1 MTKLKLFSLVILMN
15 ISVLQIYG
23 QVQLTDQRAKLLER
37 VPFSMLTGGVIMVT
51 GQLKSYPDSLH
62 FILDTGSGGI
72 SLDSL
77 TCLRLGIN
85 LEASDIF
92 ISGLGGIRS
101 VKFLY
106 NANLTLQQLKTD
118 SLNFHVNN
126 YDILTSVY
134 GVKIDGIIGYSFLK
148 NYIVNINYDSSYIEI
163 FSKGIYKFP
172 KRGFILH
179 PNMQKIPIIQLKFKE
194 TKKLQNNF
202 YFDTGAGLCF
212 LLSDDY
218 VKDFSI
224 FSASKRKPVLT
235 QAEGLGGKMIMKLTT
250 IKTLHIGPYTFKNVP
265 THIFEDVT
273 NITSYPILGGLIGN
287 DILRRFNV
295 TLNYEKNEIHLIPN
309 SFFKDPFDY
318 AYTGLGLY
326 DNDGSVVI
334 EDIIPNS
341 PGDKAG
347 FMLGDTIIAMNNNF
361 SKDIRQYKTILQ
373 SETNKIKVIVL
384 RAGELIEISLKP
396 INIMK

>member
-92 ISGLGGIRS
+92 IRGLGGIRS

-163 FSKGIYKFP
+163 FNKGIYKYP
-172 KRGFILH
+172 KQGFILH

-218 VKDFSI
+218 VKDLSI

-373 SETNKIKVIVL
+373 SETNKIKVFVL

>member
-92 ISGLGGIRS
+92 IRGLGGIRS

-106 NANLTLQQLKTD
+106 NANLTIQQVKTA
-118 SLNFHVNN
+118 SLDFNVNN
-126 YDILTSVY
+126 YDILTRVY

-148 NYIVNINYDSSYIEI
+148 NYIININYDSSYIEI
-163 FSKGIYKFP
+163 FSKGIYKYP
-172 KRGFILH
+172 KQGFILH
-179 PNMQKIPIIQLKFKE
+179 PNMQKIPVIQLKFKE

-235 QAEGLGGKMIMKLTT
+235 LAEGLGGKMIMKLTT

-265 THIFEDVT
+265 TDIFEDVT
-273 NITSYPILGGLIGN
+273 NITSYPILGG
-287 DILRRFNV
+287 
-295 TLNYEKNEIHLIPN
+295 
-309 SFFKDPFDY
+309 
-318 AYTGLGLY
+318 
-326 DNDGSVVI
+326 
-334 EDIIPNS
+334 
-341 PGDKAG
+341 
-347 FMLGDTIIAMNNNF
+347 
-361 SKDIRQYKTILQ
+361 
-373 SETNKIKVIVL
+373 
-384 RAGELIEISLKP
+384 
-396 INIMK
+396 

>member
-1 MTKLKLFSLVILMN
+1 
-15 ISVLQIYG
+15 
-23 QVQLTDQRAKLLER
+23 
-37 VPFSMLTGGVIMVT
+37 
-51 GQLKSYPDSLH
+51 
-62 FILDTGSGGI
+62 
-72 SLDSL
+72 
-77 TCLRLGIN
+77 
-85 LEASDIF
+85 
-92 ISGLGGIRS
+92 
-101 VKFLY
+101 
-106 NANLTLQQLKTD
+106 
-118 SLNFHVNN
+118 
-126 YDILTSVY
+126 
-134 GVKIDGIIGYSFLK
+134 
-148 NYIVNINYDSSYIEI
+148 
-163 FSKGIYKFP
+163 
-172 KRGFILH
+172 
-179 PNMQKIPIIQLKFKE
+179 MQKIPIIKLNFKE

-250 IKTLHIGPYTFKNVP
+250 IKALHIGRYTFKNVP

-309 SFFKDPFDY
+309 SFFKDQFDY

-326 DNDGSVVI
+326 DNDGRVVI

-341 PGDKAG
+341 PGNKAG
-347 FMLGDTIIAMNNNF
+347 FMLGDAIMAINNNF
-361 SKDIRQYKTILQ
+361 SNDIRQYKTILQ

>member
-23 QVQLTDQRAKLLER
+23 QVQLTNQPAKLLEK
-37 VPFSMLTGGVIMVT
+37 VPFSVLTGGVIMVT

-77 TCLRLGIN
+77 TCIRLGID

-92 ISGLGGIRS
+92 IRGLGGTRN

-106 NANLTLQQLKTD
+106 NANLTLQHLKTD
-118 SLNFHVNN
+118 SLDFHVNN

-163 FSKGIYKFP
+163 FSNGIYKYP
-172 KRGFILH
+172 KRGFILN
-179 PNMQKIPIIQLKFKE
+179 PKMQKIPIIKLNFKE

-250 IKTLHIGPYTFKNVP
+250 IKALHIGPYTFKNVP

-309 SFFKDPFDY
+309 SFFKDQFDY

-326 DNDGSVVI
+326 DNDGRVVI

-341 PGDKAG
+341 PGNKAG
-347 FMLGDTIIAMNNNF
+347 FMLGDAIMAINNNF
-361 SKDIRQYKTILQ
+361 SNDIRQYKTILQ

>member
-23 QVQLTDQRAKLLER
+23 QVQLTNQPAKLLEK
-37 VPFSMLTGGVIMVT
+37 VPFSVLTGGVIMVT

-77 TCLRLGIN
+77 TCIRLGID

-92 ISGLGGIRS
+92 IRGLGGTRN

-106 NANLTLQQLKTD
+106 NANLTLQHLKTD
-118 SLNFHVNN
+118 SLDFHVNN

-148 NYIVNINYDSSYIEI
+148 NYIININYDSSYIEI
-163 FSKGIYKFP
+163 FSKGIYKYP
-172 KRGFILH
+172 KRGFILN
-179 PNMQKIPIIQLKFKE
+179 PNMQKIPIIKLNFKE

-250 IKTLHIGPYTFKNVP
+250 IKALHIGPYTFKNVP

-309 SFFKDPFDY
+309 SFFKDQFDY

-326 DNDGSVVI
+326 DNDGRVVI

-341 PGDKAG
+341 PGNKAG
-347 FMLGDTIIAMNNNF
+347 FMLGDAIMAINNNF
-361 SKDIRQYKTILQ
+361 SNDIRQYKTILQ

>member
-92 ISGLGGIRS
+92 IRGLGGIRS

-163 FSKGIYKFP
+163 FSKGIYKYP

-179 PNMQKIPIIQLKFKE
+179 PKMQKIPIIQLKFKE

-235 QAEGLGGKMIMKLTT
+235 KAEGLGGKMIMKLTT
-250 IKTLHIGPYTFKNVP
+250 IKALHIGPYTFKNVP

-341 PGDKAG
+341 PGDKSG

>member
-1 MTKLKLFSLVILMN
+1 
-15 ISVLQIYG
+15 
-23 QVQLTDQRAKLLER
+23 
-37 VPFSMLTGGVIMVT
+37 
-51 GQLKSYPDSLH
+51 
-62 FILDTGSGGI
+62 
-72 SLDSL
+72 
-77 TCLRLGIN
+77 
-85 LEASDIF
+85 
-92 ISGLGGIRS
+92 
-101 VKFLY
+101 
-106 NANLTLQQLKTD
+106 
-118 SLNFHVNN
+118 
-126 YDILTSVY
+126 
-134 GVKIDGIIGYSFLK
+134 
-148 NYIVNINYDSSYIEI
+148 
-163 FSKGIYKFP
+163 
-172 KRGFILH
+172 
-179 PNMQKIPIIQLKFKE
+179 MQKIPIIQLKFKE

-218 VKDFSI
+218 VKDLSI
-224 FSASKRKPVLT
+224 FSASKRKPVST

-318 AYTGLGLY
+318 AYTGLVLY

>member
-1 MTKLKLFSLVILMN
+1 MN

-23 QVQLTDQRAKLLER
+23 QVQLTNQRAKLLER

-72 SLDSL
+72 SLDSS
-77 TCLRLGIN
+77 TCIRLGID

-92 ISGLGGIRS
+92 IRGLGGTRN

-106 NANLTLQQLKTD
+106 NANLTLQHLKTD
-118 SLNFHVNN
+118 SLDFHVNN

-163 FSKGIYKFP
+163 FSKGIYKYP
-172 KRGFILH
+172 KRGFILT
-179 PNMQKIPIIQLKFKE
+179 PNMQKIPIIKLNFKE

-250 IKTLHIGPYTFKNVP
+250 IKALHIGLYTFKNVP

-309 SFFKDPFDY
+309 SFFKDQFDY

-326 DNDGSVVI
+326 DNDGRVVI

-341 PGDKAG
+341 PGNKAG
-347 FMLGDTIIAMNNNF
+347 FMLGDAIMAINNNF
-361 SKDIRQYKTILQ
+361 SNDIRQYKTILQ